1 LGDRLTKVE
10 SGGEIMTHFGK
21 RAIRTGARS
30 LLIGAALILTVGCG
44 SNTGGIDT
52 VKSVPDVT
60 PTQWS
65 PAEKQIAL
73 TFDLAKCVP
82 LQAGLYKCPAV
93 DQPICQPNFN
103 NPGIECLRIGH
114 QGNVFVQQLGTA
126 GATGAP

>member
-1 LGDRLTKVE
+1 
-10 SGGEIMTHFGK
+10 MAAFGN
-21 RAIRTGARS
+21 RAVRIGVRS
-30 LLIGAALILTVGCG
+30 LLIGAVLMLAVGCG
-44 SNTGGIDT
+44 DSGSQGINSM
-52 VKSVPDVT
+52 KSVPDVT

-73 TFDLAKCVP
+73 TFDLDKCVP

-103 NPGIECLRIGH
+103 NPGIQCLRIGH

-126 GATGAP
+126 GGSAAP